1 MSELTTESISVQF
14 QGLKALDSVDLS
26 LKRGQILGLLGPNGA
41 GKTTLV
47 NVISGFQKPTA
58 GSVRLDGRSVGG
70 STPNVLAHHG
80 IARTF
85 QSVRLFRR
93 LSVLENVEVAALAQ
107 ARTGR
112 EARSAARRA
121 LEFVGLGA
129 ALQRI
134 AGELPYADER
144 RVGIARA
151 LALNPRFL
159 LLDEPAAGMT
169 DAECLD
175 LVQIIRQLPENFG
188 CAVLLIEHNI
198 GLVMEVCHHLHV
210 LDGGRTL
217 AVGDVESVRRNPE
230 VIAAYLGH
238 A

>member
-1 MSELTTESISVQF
+1 MSELRTESISVRF
-14 QGLKALDSVDLS
+14 QGLRALDSVDLS
-26 LKRGQILGLLGPNGA
+26 LKDGEILGLLGPNGA

-47 NVISGFQKPTA
+47 NVVSGFQRPTA
-58 GSVRLDGRSVGG
+58 GTVRVDGKSVGG
-70 STPNVLAHHG
+70 LTPDALARHG

-93 LSVLENVEVAALAQ
+93 LSILENVEVSALGHAKT
-107 ARTGR
+107 RN
-112 EARSAARRA
+112 EARSTARRA

-129 ALQRI
+129 AARRV

-151 LALNPRFL
+151 LALRPRFL

-169 DAECLD
+169 DSECLD
-175 LVQIIRQLPENFG
+175 LVLIIRQLPQSFG

-198 GLVMEVCHHLHV
+198 EVVMEVCHRLHV
-210 LDGGRTL
+210 LNGGRTL
-217 AVGDVESVRRNPE
+217 AVGPVESVRKNPD
-230 VIAAYLGH
+230 VIAAYLGS

>member
-1 MSELTTESISVQF
+1 MSELTTEAICVQF
-14 QGLKALDSVDLS
+14 QGLRALDSIDLS
-26 LKRGQILGLLGPNGA
+26 LKGAEILGLLGPNGA

-47 NVISGFQKPTA
+47 NVVSGFQKPTV
-58 GSVRLDGRSVGG
+58 GSVRIDGKSVGG
-70 STPNVLAHHG
+70 LTPDALARHG

-93 LSVLENVEVAALAQ
+93 LSVLENVEVAALAHSKS
-107 ARTGR
+107 GR
-112 EARSAARRA
+112 EARSNARHV
-121 LEFVGLGA
+121 LDFVGLGA
-129 ALQRI
+129 AAGRI

-151 LALNPRFL
+151 LALKPRFL

-169 DAECLD
+169 DPECLD
-175 LVQIIRQLPENFG
+175 LVKIIRQLPGSFD

-198 GLVMEVCHHLHV
+198 GVVMEVCHRLHV
-210 LDGGRTL
+210 LSGGRTL
-217 AVGDVESVRRNPE
+217 AVGPVESVRKNPD
-230 VIAAYLGH
+230 VIAAYLGS